1 MNKGVII
8 MVKGRILVV
17 EDEHIVSMGIRI
29 MLKNLGYAVTGIA
42 SSGEEAIS
50 MAEST
55 RPDLVLM
62 DIMLKGNLNGIEAS
76 KEIIT
81 RLDIPVLYLT
91 ACSDRK
97 ILEQI
102 WNTGYGCIVKPFD
115 EMDLERDIEIVLSR
129 HRLEKNVIK
138 SPLKLQN
145 NSERL
150 KSASGSLSDLED
162 SK

>member
-1 MNKGVII
+1 

-17 EDEHIVSMGIRI
+17 EDEHIVAMGIVI
-29 MLKNLGYAVTGIA
+29 MLKNLGYTVTGVA

-50 MAEST
+50 KAESI

-76 KEIIT
+76 KEITT
-81 RLDIPVLYLT
+81 RRGIPVIYLT

-97 ILEQI
+97 LLEQI
-102 WNTGYGCIVKPFD
+102 WNIGSGCIMKPFD
-115 EMDLERDIEIVLSR
+115 EKDLEKGIDIVLARYGIEKKDVKKNSR
-129 HRLEKNVIK
+129 
-138 SPLKLQN
+138 KLQN
-145 NSERL
+145 DSEKL
-150 KSASGSLSDLED
+150 SPASGYLPGLEG